1 MSMNLDLKMWIKFKN
16 MINPKTP
23 LVNVQ
28 RLKTAATYSRETET
42 DEAKTTLNLLP
53 QQIAPNS
60 NYTGP
65 KLKLKPGK
73 YPSKLQTC
81 DHKQ

>member
-1 MSMNLDLKMWIKFKN
+1 MTMTLDLKMRIKFTN

-28 RLKTAATYSRETET
+28 RLKAATTYSRKTET

-60 NYTGP
+60 NYTDT
-65 KLKLKPGK
+65 KLKLKPRK
-73 YPSKLQTC
+73 CPSKLQTC
-81 DHKQ
+81 DQKQ

>member
-1 MSMNLDLKMWIKFKN
+1 MAMTLDLKMRIKFTN
-16 MINPKTP
+16 MINANTP

-28 RLKTAATYSRETET
+28 RLNTAAAYSRKTET

-60 NYTGP
+60 NYTGT

-73 YPSKLQTC
+73 CPSKLQTS
-81 DHKQ
+81 DQKQ